1 MLLATEPL
9 LCPKAIS
16 SQKPKGPHLVAPAD
30 AMTVR
35 HPGMRASHRPVFVLL
50 LPLLHFPINELARDL
65 IPSCLAPTRIQS
77 WKCTRGSL
85 QDPLRGELGGQGWRL
100 EALVSGKDLKN
111 CCHKQQRR
119 RRPRLLVRASSGQL

>member
-30 AMTVR
+30 AMALR
-35 HPGMRASHRPVFVLL
+35 HCRMRASHRPVFVPL

-77 WKCTRGSL
+77 WKCARGSL
-85 QDPLRGELGGQGWRL
+85 RVLSEKSW
-100 EALVSGKDLKN
+100 E
-111 CCHKQQRR
+111 
-119 RRPRLLVRASSGQL
+119 VRAGGFKPLFLGKT